1 MINIIIAQ
9 YDAYCL
15 AVIDSPNVPVPPH
28 VHVPACAAYSVNLGD
43 KLQSGTMWQLRGQPR
58 SNQIFLNDEPLAYH
72 YPTAAS
78 AEQQQQQAGGKGP
91 GLPPMPGKEVAALEL
106 PPVSVTFVQYP
117 PPARVTV

>member
-1 MINIIIAQ
+1 MRTVPV
-9 YDAYCL
+9 L

-78 AEQQQQQAGGKGP
+78 AQQQQQQQQQQAGGKGP

-117 PPARVTV
+117 PPSARV

>member
-1 MINIIIAQ
+1 MRTVPV
-9 YDAYCL
+9 L

-78 AEQQQQQAGGKGP
+78 AQQQQQQQQAGGKGP

-117 PPARVTV
+117 PPQHEFKFKRV

>member
-1 MINIIIAQ
+1 
-9 YDAYCL
+9 
-15 AVIDSPNVPVPPH
+15 
-28 VHVPACAAYSVNLGD
+28 
-43 KLQSGTMWQLRGQPR
+43 MWQLRGQPR

-78 AEQQQQQAGGKGP
+78 AQQHQQRQQQQLQQQQQAGGKGP

-117 PPARVTV
+117 PPARV